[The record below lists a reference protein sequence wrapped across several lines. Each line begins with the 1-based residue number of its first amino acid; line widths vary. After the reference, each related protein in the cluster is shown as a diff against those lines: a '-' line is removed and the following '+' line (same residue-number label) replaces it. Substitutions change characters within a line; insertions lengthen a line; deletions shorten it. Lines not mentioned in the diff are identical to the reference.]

1 MLFQAEKILKSEYLL
16 IQFTYLLMPVT
27 SSAIKALEND
37 MAAIRSEH
45 ETQDRIMLGQKA
57 ALDGIIAE
65 LNALRF
71 MGKEPEI
78 PASVPPSNHETPIL
92 DVPELPATDDS
103 AASVV
108 PDEVVEEEKGVRE
121 SATDTAPSEGMI
133 EEEDDI
139 EMGEVEEDP
148 KEKSKKKSREELEEG
163 EATDAS
169 SELSEPPDD

>member
-1 MLFQAEKILKSEYLL
+1 MSVFSLKLTSFSCLLFLSTIS
-16 IQFTYLLMPVT
+16 V
-27 SSAIKALEND
+27 LEND

-45 ETQDRIMLGQKA
+45 ETQDRIMLGQQT
-57 ALDGIIAE
+57 ALEGIIAD
-65 LNALRF
+65 LSALRF

-78 PASVPPSNHETPIL
+78 PISVPPSNHETPVL
-92 DVPELPATDDS
+92 ELPELPATEDS
-103 AASVV
+103 VVSGV
-108 PDEVVEEEKGVRE
+108 PDEVVEEEKVVRE
-121 SATDTAPSEGMI
+121 SAKEPTPSEGMI

-148 KEKSKKKSREELEEG
+148 KEKNRKKSRDELEEG